1 MRLMLGDCSWLLRQV
16 RASRRD
22 LAKFG
27 VEQLLGGMRDIAN

>member
-1 MRLMLGDCSWLLRQV
+1 MRLMRGECWWLLRQV

-27 VEQLLGGMRDIAN
+27 VKQLLGGMSDIAN